1 MPLKDKLGI
10 AAWCYY
16 DWANSAFTTI
26 VITFVF
32 ATYFVSA
39 VAPDPTIGA
48 AQWGFAISAS
58 ALVIAVLAPVL
69 GAIADRGGRRKPWII
84 LFTAVSVI
92 LTGALWF
99 VEPDPAF
106 VLAALIIVALANV
119 GFELGAVEGAVNTA

>member
-69 GAIADRGGRRKPWII
+69 GAIADRG
-84 LFTAVSVI
+84 
-92 LTGALWF
+92 
-99 VEPDPAF
+99 
-106 VLAALIIVALANV
+106 
-119 GFELGAVEGAVNTA
+119 

>member
-1 MPLKDKLGI
+1 MPAKEKLGI

-39 VAPDPTIGA
+39 IAVDPILGA

-58 ALVIAVLAPVL
+58 ALLRA
-69 GAIADRGGRRKPWII
+69 
-84 LFTAVSVI
+84 AVSELDIGGVV
-92 LTGALWF
+92 GQDVDG
-99 VEPDPAF
+99 VEDE
-106 VLAALIIVALANV
+106 LNV
-119 GFELGAVEGAVNTA
+119 VELQAV